1 MLYYGMITRKAFHPW
16 KNSQGISLKVLVK
29 SSSSLARC
37 LFSLKIYLV
46 KQEGLHVFYSAS
58 FFCTLLYS
66 HEEARQ
72 QHPWASDAGCKC

>member
-1 MLYYGMITRKAFHPW
+1 MLYYGMITSKAFHPW

-29 SSSSLARC
+29 SSSSLA
-37 LFSLKIYLV
+37 SLKIYLL
-46 KQEGLHVFYSAS
+46 KKEGLHVFYSAS